1 MSRIGKM
8 PILIPDKV
16 KVTIKDQLVTVKGPL
31 GELSQEVDPSIELK
45 QEDGNM
51 VFIRKNEE
59 RQTRCYHGL
68 YRSLIANMVT
78 GVSTGYTKQ
87 LEMIGVGYRAEVKGK
102 ELVLLV
108 GFSHPVNLPVP
119 SGIKIDVDKQ
129 NNIKIEGIDKQLV
142 GETAAQIRRIRPPE
156 PYKGKG
162 IRYTGEYVRRKAGKS
177 ATV

>member
-1 MSRIGKM
+1 M
-8 PILIPDKV
+8 
-16 KVTIKDQLVTVKGPL
+16 
-31 GELSQEVDPSIELK
+31 SQEVDPSVVVK
-45 QEDGNM
+45 QEDGNI
-51 VFIRKNEE
+51 VLIRENEE

-78 GVSTGYTKQ
+78 GVSIGFSKE

-102 ELVLLV
+102 ELILSV

-119 SGIKIDVDKQ
+119 AGIKIDVDKQ

-142 GETAAQIRRIRPPE
+142 GETAAKIRRIKPPE

-162 IRYTGEYVRRKAGKS
+162 IRYIGEYVRRKAGKS
-177 ATV
+177 ATA